1 MHAQLLSRVLLFVT
15 LWTVAHQAVLS
26 MEFSRQDYWS
36 GLPFSSPGDP
46 LRDWTYISVSS
57 ALAGGF
63 FTSRITWETHISI
76 KKKINGKNKTKT
88 STVMSNLQK

>member
-15 LWTVAHQAVLS
+15 LWTVVHQAALS
-26 MEFSRQDYWS
+26 MEFSRQDWS

-46 LRDWTYISVSS
+46 LRDRIYISVSS
-57 ALAGGF
+57 ASAGRF

-76 KKKINGKNKTKT
+76 KKK
-88 STVMSNLQK
+88 